1 MMRRR
6 GRYEAAPWWQREAVR
21 IRGYTVCTA
30 VVGILV
36 LREWVTNEEA
46 GYLLMALAAVLGV
59 YGIESSRDKTTTD
72 RVVEEEVIPEVVSRE
87 AGQIRRVDDELQDR
101 EQADQ

>member
-1 MMRRR
+1 MTRRR
-6 GRYEAAPWWQREAVR
+6 GRHEAVPWWHREAVR

-36 LREWVTNEEA
+36 LREWISNEEA
-46 GYLLMALAAVLGV
+46 GYVLMAMAAVLGV
-59 YGIESSRDKTTTD
+59 YGIESSRGKTTA
-72 RVVEEEVIPEVVSRE
+72 VIPEVVSRE
-87 AGQIRRVDDELQDR
+87 TGQIRRVDDELQDR